1 MEYVDLYLVHWPMA
15 IKPSKPYFPLKREDI
30 VPMDLSGVWQAM
42 EECHRLGLA
51 KMIGV
56 SNFTTKKLQEL
67 LAVAKIPPAVN
78 QVCVDWINIQ
88 LGDSYSP
95 TAVLSSFTPSVITYC
110 QCSGSAG

>member
-56 SNFTTKKLQEL
+56 SNFTTTKLQEL
-67 LAVAKIPPAVN
+67 SL
-78 QVCVDWINIQ
+78 
-88 LGDSYSP
+88 L
-95 TAVLSSFTPSVITYC
+95 L
-110 QCSGSAG
+110 

>member
-56 SNFTTKKLQEL
+56 VKGVKASSSRSPATEF
-67 LAVAKIPPAVN
+67 VAAFRGERGFAP
-78 QVCVDWINIQ
+78 Q
-88 LGDSYSP
+88 L
-95 TAVLSSFTPSVITYC
+95 V
-110 QCSGSAG
+110 GS